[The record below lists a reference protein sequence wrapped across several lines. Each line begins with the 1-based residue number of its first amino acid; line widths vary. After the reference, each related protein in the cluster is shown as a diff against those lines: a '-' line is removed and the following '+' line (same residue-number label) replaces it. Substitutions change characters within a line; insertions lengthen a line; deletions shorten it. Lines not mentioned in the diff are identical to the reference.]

1 MQTSL
6 ESKRFAYEILVQS
19 KQVNTHLRRKCVM
32 ESFINAKNCNKLEK
46 RIIFAPHFAGVA
58 ELVDA
63 QDLKSCGNLF
73 PCRFESGPR
82 YKGQLKIK
90 NSKI

>member
-1 MQTSL
+1 MDD
-6 ESKRFAYEILVQS
+6 
-19 KQVNTHLRRKCVM
+19 
-32 ESFINAKNCNKLEK
+32 
-46 RIIFAPHFAGVA
+46 FAGVA

-82 YKGQLKIK
+82 Y
-90 NSKI
+90 NVSKSKLDVENLIYQF

>member
-1 MQTSL
+1 MALPGSWINFIGRQPQDLKFSGIKIL
-6 ESKRFAYEILVQS
+6 KILV
-19 KQVNTHLRRKCVM
+19 
-32 ESFINAKNCNKLEK
+32 
-46 RIIFAPHFAGVA
+46 AGVA

-82 YKGQLKIK
+82 YNNNFELWI
-90 NSKI
+90 SDFELIDLI

>member
-1 MQTSL
+1 MNCVFLQKNSCFDIFTL
-6 ESKRFAYEILVQS
+6 LNKR
-19 KQVNTHLRRKCVM
+19 K
-32 ESFINAKNCNKLEK
+32 NARQYLYSWVEQ
-46 RIIFAPHFAGVA
+46 FAGVA

-82 YKGQLKIK
+82 YNYIA
-90 NSKI
+90 NSGF